1 LKSKNDNNNSEQI
14 KQWRTFLMSIKS
26 QAISFTSTLSSAGI
40 IKPTD
45 LQTIQKILSTNF
57 ESITNPDMIGK

>member
-1 LKSKNDNNNSEQI
+1 
-14 KQWRTFLMSIKS
+14 MSIKS

-57 ESITNPDMIGK
+57 ESINNPDKIGK